1 MTQATGKPVRVL
13 FVEDNSD
20 DVELELLALRHGGIA
35 VRHHVVETAADLRA
49 ALSTNVWD
57 VIISDFRMPVLSGLL
72 ALEHA
77 RELAPATP
85 FILVSGT
92 VGEVVAVEA
101 MRAGADDYVLKD
113 NLTRL
118 ASAVRREI
126 RGAETRR
133 AGMVSEKALKLFA
146 DVGERIGKSLDRR
159 QIVNEVPA
167 LVVRDFGE
175 LCSIE
180 LSERGTFLRA
190 ALAHADPEKVEVVR
204 SLDAAYP
211 PSGPTD
217 RTLRERVPVVLESLD
232 AAEPGGMD
240 PAFVAIATRLD
251 LSCAIAVPIVSEEQ
265 VVGVINLARR
275 VAYSPLELRIVEELS
290 GRVGVAMQN
299 AALYERARRAVE
311 IRDEFMTVASHE
323 LRTPLTALQL
333 QIQGLNELARKKGE
347 EWGDDRL
354 LKRLERSVHSLDR
367 LGQLV
372 EGLLDVSRVSTGR
385 LKLNLEPLDLSAL
398 AGDTIE
404 RFQPEAT
411 RAQCTL
417 TLKSAGRALGA
428 WDRSRIEQVFM
439 NLLSNAIKYGAGQPI
454 DVEVFESGERC
465 VVKVVDHG
473 MGVPQADLERI
484 FGRFERAVS
493 SLNYGGLGLG
503 LFITR
508 RIVEA
513 HGGTVS
519 AQPTPAAGATFVVTL
534 PKQPVVSE
542 TSADTPP
549 ALDAPDAAVASA
561 AQRPASFSTLRA
573 AAFVREVKDYAIYM
587 IDPEGRVLTWNEGAR
602 VIKGYPAEEIV
613 GRNFERFFTE
623 EDRAGGRP
631 GRLLARAAAEGHV
644 EDNAWRVRRDGTRF
658 WAAVVITA
666 VHDDSGRL
674 CGFLKVTRDL
684 TRQRQAEELLRQS
697 EERLRLLV
705 ESVKDYAIF
714 MLDAQGLITTWNSG
728 AQRINGYRADEVLG
742 RHFSMF
748 YPAEA
753 VAVGHPRRELEVAAR
768 EDRYEE
774 EGWRVRK
781 DGTAFWANVVITAI
795 RDPETNALRGFAKVT
810 RDLTERRRMEDRAFS
825 ATEEAGK
832 ERLRAEQAHSALM
845 QRDEFISIAAHE
857 LRTPIAALV
866 LKLQGVTQA
875 LTGQAV
881 QAEGSVVRKTSQ
893 RLVGALRQTRRLAH
907 LVERLLDVSQIV
919 RGELVMELNETNLTE
934 VARRA
939 VEDFRESALEMG
951 CDIRLDA
958 PGEVKGM
965 WDEARIEQAI
975 VNLLSN
981 AIKYGSQKPVDVIV
995 QGDDKSVRL
1004 SVEDRGIG
1012 VPAEAAERI
1021 FTRFERA
1028 APIRHYGGLGLGLYV
1043 TKNIVE
1049 AHGGTISVSSRPG
1062 GGSSFAIELPRSPAV
1077 AESGAAATRS
1087 SDK

>member
-1 MTQATGKPVRVL
+1 VSQASAKPVRVL
-13 FVEDNSD
+13 FVEDNAD
-20 DVELELLALRHGGIA
+20 DVQLELIALRQGGIA

-49 ALSTNVWD
+49 ALTTQVWD
-57 VIISDFRMPVLSGLL
+57 VIISDFRMPVLSGLV

-77 RELAPATP
+77 QELAPATP

-92 VGEVVAVEA
+92 VGEEVAVEA

-118 ASAVRREI
+118 ASAVHREI
-126 RGAETRR
+126 RDAEARW
-133 AGMVSEKALKLFA
+133 AGTVSEQALKLLA
-146 DVGERIGKSLDRR
+146 DVGERIGKSLDRQ

-167 LVVRDFGE
+167 LAVRDFGE

-180 LSERGTFLRA
+180 LPGERGTFIRA
-190 ALAHADPEKVEVVR
+190 ALAHADPEKAEA
-204 SLDAAYP
+204 LKGLAETHPAA
-211 PSGPTD
+211 GPAQQ
-217 RTLRERVPVVLESLD
+217 TLRQRVPVVIADLSS
-232 AAEPGGMD
+232 AEPGAID
-240 PAFVAIATRLD
+240 SAFMEIAKRLG
-251 LSCAIAVPIVSEEQ
+251 LSSAIAVPIVSEEH

-275 VAYSPLELRIVEELS
+275 VPYTPLEARIVEELS
-290 GRVGVAMQN
+290 GRVAVAMQN
-299 AALYERARRAVE
+299 AALYEQAKRAIE

-333 QIQGLNELARKKGE
+333 QIQGLNELARKKSE

-354 LKRLERSVHSLDR
+354 LKRLSRSVHSLER

-372 EGLLDVSRVSTGR
+372 EGLLDVSRVATGR
-385 LKLNLEPLDLSAL
+385 LKLNLEPLDLSAI
-398 AGDTIE
+398 AEDMIE
-404 RFQPEAT
+404 RFEAEAI
-411 RAQCTL
+411 RAHCTL
-417 TLKSAGRALGA
+417 TLRAPARALGS
-428 WDRSRIEQVFM
+428 WDRIRVEQVFT
-439 NLLSNAIKYGAGQPI
+439 NLLSNAIKYGAGKPI
-454 DVEVFESGERC
+454 DVEVFESGENCGVR
-465 VVKVVDHG
+465 VIDHG
-473 MGVPQADLERI
+473 IGVPAVDRDRI

-513 HGGTVS
+513 HGGAVC
-519 AQPTPAAGATFVVTL
+519 AEATPAAGATFVVTL
-534 PKQPVVSE
+534 PKQPIIVDP
-542 TSADTPP
+542 SADSPAPAPATAAASAALSSRPP
-549 ALDAPDAAVASA
+549 ALPAVK
-561 AQRPASFSTLRA
+561 A
-573 AAFVREVKDYAIYM
+573 AAFVREIKDYAIYM
-587 IDPEGRVLTWNEGAR
+587 VDPDGRILTWNLGAE
-602 VIKGYPAEEIV
+602 VIKGYSAAEIV
-613 GRNFERFFTE
+613 GHSFERFFTE
-623 EDRAGGRP
+623 EDRSSGRP
-631 GRLLARAAAEGHV
+631 GRLLARAAAEGRV
-644 EDNAWRVRRDGTRF
+644 EDNAWRVRKDGTRF

-666 VHDDSGRL
+666 VHDEDGHLR
-674 CGFLKVTRDL
+674 GFVKVTRDL

-714 MLDAQGLITTWNSG
+714 MLDGQGRITTWNSG
-728 AQRINGYRADEVLG
+728 AERITGYRAEDVLG

-753 VAVGHPRRELEVAAR
+753 VAVHHPQHELEVAER

-774 EGWRVRK
+774 EGWRLRK
-781 DGTAFWANVVITAI
+781 DGTAFWADVVITAI

-810 RDLTERRRMEDRAFS
+810 RDLTERRRMEDRALS
-825 ATEEAGK
+825 AAQEAGK
-832 ERLRAEQAHSALM
+832 ERLRAEEAHSALL

-857 LRTPIAALV
+857 LRTPIAALI

-875 LTGQAV
+875 LASPGV
-881 QAEGSVVRKTSQ
+881 QAEGSVVRKLSD
-893 RLVGALRQTRRLAH
+893 RLVGALRQTTRLAQ

-919 RGELVMELNETNLTE
+919 RGELVMKLEETNLTE
-934 VARRA
+934 IARRA

-958 PGEVKGM
+958 PREVTGV
-965 WDEARIEQAI
+965 WDEARVEQAI

-981 AIKYGSQKPVDVIV
+981 AIKYGSQKPVDVVV
-995 QGDDKSVRL
+995 QGNDESARL
-1004 SVEDRGIG
+1004 LVEDRGIG
-1012 VPAEAAERI
+1012 VPAQDVDRI

-1049 AHGGTISVSSRPG
+1049 AHGGTISLSSRPG
-1062 GGSSFAIELPRSPAV
+1062 GGSTFVVELPRSPAPTRPLSHRRE
-1077 AESGAAATRS
+1077 ESQ
-1087 SDK
+1087 